1 LSAFGFVASDMP
13 YLSGNYGF
21 KDQWLGL
28 LWIKDNI
35 AVFGGKIQLFHSFSR
50 LAERINR
57 KYEKYSAQWTFRW

>member
-1 LSAFGFVASDMP
+1 
-13 YLSGNYGF
+13 LSGNYGF